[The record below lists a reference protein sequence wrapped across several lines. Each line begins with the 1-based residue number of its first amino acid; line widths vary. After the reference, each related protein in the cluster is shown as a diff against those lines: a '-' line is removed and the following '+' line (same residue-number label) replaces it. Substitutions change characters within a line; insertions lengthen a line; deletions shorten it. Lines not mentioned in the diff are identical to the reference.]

1 MTAVIATYK
10 LNGGKR
16 AMTTKI
22 ADSEL
27 EVMRILW
34 REKRPLSFAEIRTE
48 LENSKKWSK
57 STIQTLVTRL
67 RDKNAINAQEHYVIL
82 YSPNITEQ
90 EYLNTEKNQFLD
102 KMFDGNAKN
111 LVASLCQ
118 SGQLN
123 ENDIDEL
130 KKFFVMERSH

>member
-1 MTAVIATYK
+1 MTP
-10 LNGGKR
+10 
-16 AMTTKI
+16 KI

-27 EVMRILW
+27 EVMRLLW

-57 STIQTLVTRL
+57 STIQTLVVRL
-67 RDKNAINAQEHYVIL
+67 RDKGAINAQDNYVIL

-90 EYLNTEKNQFLD
+90 DYLETEKNTFLD
-102 KMFDGNAKN
+102 KMFDGSAKN

-118 SGQLN
+118 NGQLD
-123 ENDIDEL
+123 ESDIDEL
-130 KKFFVMERSH
+130 KQFFTMERSH